1 MQDEEVPAWA
11 QQMEVRIT
19 HLVERRLEASPVARA
34 LRQLRMERDEA
45 YIASSVAS
53 ELQAARAETEILIK
67 VAASLRQDI
76 LQLEARYQELKSQGD
91 TSSSHIWRKILLQ

>member
-1 MQDEEVPAWA
+1 MQDEEAPAWA

-34 LRQLRMERDEA
+34 LRQLRIERDKA
-45 YIASSVAS
+45 YIASTVAS
-53 ELQAARAETEILIK
+53 KLQAARAETEILIK

-76 LQLEARYQELKSQGD
+76 LQLETRCQELKSQD
-91 TSSSHIWRKILLQ
+91 DISNSHILQKISLQ